1 MKGVETL
8 DFFSSGKTLSI
19 DFGANEIKVV
29 EGKYSK
35 KGVVVNKSFAVKVPQ
50 GLYLDGEILDMDG
63 LAYALKTGLTQN
75 KVSGG
80 DVHAVVNSSKVIMRE
95 ISMPLVSDEHIE
107 SILSYQLEDYIPIHS
122 EDYVVKYIKLGT
134 IYEDNVEK
142 VNLLL
147 IGVPRT
153 IVETHL
159 NLLKNVN
166 LKPAVMDYQGN
177 AISKLIRTN
186 DSINNFYS
194 NKDTIASVDIGYDST
209 SLTIIED
216 GVIKVS
222 RSIEGGANELIKSLR
237 SELGLAEEK
246 IFDMVFNISDISE
259 EVCSINE
266 DSKLC
271 ETTRNVLQNIIDR
284 VEMIFRYYKT
294 REIGNDINLILL
306 SGGLSKIVGIE
317 KLFTDFFDKPSVKMN
332 SLNKIKFNGDL
343 PKYANAI
350 GGLIRVVVLT
360 SL

>member
-1 MKGVETL
+1 MDL
-8 DFFSSGKTLSI
+8 FSGGKTLSI

-35 KGVVVNKSFAVKVPQ
+35 KGVIVNKSFAVKVPQ
-50 GLYLDGEILDMDG
+50 GLYHDGEIVDMDG

-75 KVSGG
+75 KVSGA
-80 DVHAVVNSSKVIMRE
+80 DVHVVVNSSKVIMRE

-107 SILSYQLEDYIPIHS
+107 SILSYQLEDYIPIHP

-134 IYEDNVEK
+134 IYEENVEK

-166 LKPAVMDYQGN
+166 LKPLVMDYQGN
-177 AISKLIRTN
+177 AISKLLFAN
-186 DSINNFYS
+186 DSINDFYS

-209 SLTIIED
+209 SLTIIEE
-216 GVIKVS
+216 GIIKVS
-222 RSIEGGANELIKSLR
+222 RSIEGGANELINSLK
-237 SELGLAEEK
+237 SELGLTEEN
-246 IFDMVFNISDISE
+246 IFDMVFSISDISE
-259 EVCSINE
+259 EVCNI
-266 DSKLC
+266 DKDPKLC
-271 ETTRNVLQNIIDR
+271 EGTRNVLQNIIDR

-294 REIGNDINLILL
+294 REIGNDIDLILL
-306 SGGLSKIVGIE
+306 SGGLSNISGIE
-317 KLFTDFFDKPSVKMN
+317 KLFTDFFNIPCVKLQT
-332 SLNKIKFNGDL
+332 LNRVKFNGDL

-350 GGLIRVVVLT
+350 GGLIRVGGAKK
-360 SL
+360 

>member
-1 MKGVETL
+1 MDL
-8 DFFSSGKTLSI
+8 FSSGKTLSI

-35 KGVVVNKSFAVKVPQ
+35 KGVVINKSFAVKVPQ
-50 GLYLDGEILDMDG
+50 GLYHDGEIQDMDG
-63 LAYALKTGLTQN
+63 LSYALKTGLTEN

-80 DVHAVVNSSKVIMRE
+80 DVNIVVNSSKVIMRE
-95 ISMPLVSDEHIE
+95 ISMPQVSDDYIE
-107 SILSYQLEDYIPIHS
+107 SILSYQLEEYIPIHP

-142 VNLLL
+142 VSLLL
-147 IGVPRT
+147 IGVPRI

-166 LKPAVMDYQGN
+166 LKPVVMDYQGN
-177 AISKLIRTN
+177 AISKLIRAN
-186 DSINNFYS
+186 DSINDFYS

-222 RSIEGGANELIKSLR
+222 RSIDGGANELIKSLR
-237 SELGLAEEK
+237 SELGFVEEE
-246 IFDMVFNISDISE
+246 IFDMVFSINDISE

-306 SGGLSKIVGIE
+306 SGGLSNIGGIE

-350 GGLIRVVVLT
+350 GGLIRIGGT
-360 SL
+360 KKWEI